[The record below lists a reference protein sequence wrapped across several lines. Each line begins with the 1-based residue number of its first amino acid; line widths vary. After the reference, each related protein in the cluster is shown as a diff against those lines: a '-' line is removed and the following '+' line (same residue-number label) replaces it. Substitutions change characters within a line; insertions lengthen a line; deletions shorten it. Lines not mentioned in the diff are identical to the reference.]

1 MITTTTKQ
9 IDGRDFTVTVS
20 DTYLIRKM
28 GTNETYSEAWDLPNA
43 GFSYEETDQLKKT
56 EEDFNNL
63 NIGGN

>member
-20 DTYLIRKM
+20 DTYLIRKV
-28 GTNETYSEAWDLPNA
+28 GTNEVYSEAWDLPDS
-43 GFSYEETDQLKKT
+43 GFAYEETDQLK
-56 EEDFNNL
+56 DIDNL

>member
-20 DTYLIRKM
+20 DTYLIRKV
-28 GTNETYSEAWDLPNA
+28 GTNEVYSEAWDLSDS
-43 GFSYEETDQLKKT
+43 GFTYEETDQVK
-56 EEDFNNL
+56 DIDNL

>member
-20 DTYLIRKM
+20 DTYLIRKV
-28 GTNETYSEAWDLPNA
+28 GTNEVYSEAWDLPDS
-43 GFSYEETDQLKKT
+43 GFTYEETDQLKAI
-56 EEDFNNL
+56 DNL

>member
-20 DTYLIRKM
+20 DTYLIRKV
-28 GTNETYSEAWDLPNA
+28 GTNEVYSEAWDLPNS
-43 GFSYEETDQLKKT
+43 GLTYEETDQLK
-56 EEDFNNL
+56 DIDNL